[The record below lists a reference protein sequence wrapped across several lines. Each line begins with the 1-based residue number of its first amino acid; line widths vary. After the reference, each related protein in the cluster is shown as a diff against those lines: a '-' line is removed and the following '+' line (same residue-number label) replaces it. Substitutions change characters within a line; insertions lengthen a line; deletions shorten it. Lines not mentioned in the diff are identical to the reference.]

1 MGTEWGYPPV
11 MTERGDSPKR
21 DIDWTRH
28 WGSPPERTWDQWIEV
43 LWDEDGVPLSVPPTP
58 GGVNR
63 QTPVKTEPASFVRN
77 EGGKY
82 PVGQQRNLGSSI
94 SSVTFLSVLE
104 VRKYLRRLHEE
115 CKLPPDLENGRLQ
128 LLCKIDD
135 FYRDHFDKL
144 GKEDGM

>member
-1 MGTEWGYPPV
+1 MNAPSYIV
-11 MTERGDSPKR
+11 FR
-21 DIDWTRH
+21 
-28 WGSPPERTWDQWIEV
+28 
-43 LWDEDGVPLSVPPTP
+43 LS
-58 GGVNR
+58 
-63 QTPVKTEPASFVRN
+63 
-77 EGGKY
+77 
-82 PVGQQRNLGSSI
+82 
-94 SSVTFLSVLE
+94 E